1 MQHSVHRN
9 YFLKKKKIETIS
21 YFLDFLQCIKRL
33 YNCQNARIEK
43 EDCPNVELCVKNPI
57 KKEEEE
63 IPASYLPPPPGP
75 AATNSPAAS
84 NNNAATNNNK
94 PQIPITGIDLP
105 TFANGHGKPVGV
117 ISEGE
122 LLRPSTTYSPTAPST
137 AYTTPIPV
145 MGSKP
150 TNRKLI
156 F

>member
-1 MQHSVHRN
+1 ME
-9 YFLKKKKIETIS
+9 IIS

-33 YNCQNARIEK
+33 YNCQNAKIEK
-43 EDCPNVELCVKNPI
+43 EDCPNVKLCVQDPI
-57 KKEEEE
+57 KKEEEGIE

-84 NNNAATNNNK
+84 NNNK

-105 TFANGHGKPVGV
+105 AFANGNGKPVGV